1 MLGQCLVPSIT
12 KKVISYSFTA
22 WKVSEYGVFPD
33 PYFPVLG
40 LNTGIY
46 GPEKTPYLETF
57 HAVVGCG
64 TTAIY
69 SPLNT
74 KFSWS
79 FPIYLKIFRNY
90 FYSNAKKMQIRQK
103 PGKNVDLTKNSL
115 IENYFNKI

>member
-33 PYFPVLG
+33 PYFPVFG

-69 SPLNT
+69 STLNT

-79 FPIYLKIFRNY
+79 FPIYLKISRN
-90 FYSNAKKMQIRQK
+90 
-103 PGKNVDLTKNSL
+103 
-115 IENYFNKI
+115 